1 MTYVS
6 PLLRGETIRS
16 PSPPPRTPLAA
27 VVPAHTTAAALLAL
41 RVLPLRNAEP
51 LVPRAAR
58 RRPQPLG
65 ALRRLPRGPEARRE
79 AHRMDPAPTV
89 ERQNLEDD
97 ITGKDLPNA
106 RFDSFLET
114 DSAPS
119 STQHPRGGICL
130 ADAGPARDD
139 PDRP

>member
-1 MTYVS
+1 
-6 PLLRGETIRS
+6 
-16 PSPPPRTPLAA
+16 
-27 VVPAHTTAAALLAL
+27 
-41 RVLPLRNAEP
+41 
-51 LVPRAAR
+51 
-58 RRPQPLG
+58 
-65 ALRRLPRGPEARRE
+65 
-79 AHRMDPAPTV
+79 MDPAPTV